1 MPAPRQERMSAFLA
15 DLRRHL
21 GKDQTLT
28 FRKALRIM
36 ASEYGVQALAC
47 YRLGRWLIRSAQ
59 RPYLWPVLPLGWP
72 VYWLL
77 SRYVR
82 YGFGISLHL
91 TAEIG
96 PGLYIGH
103 FGGILVSRCR
113 LGENCSIAQS
123 THIAPDAAGSGPI
136 LGDRVW
142 VGALA
147 QIIGPHQIGNRSTVS
162 AAAVVQRD
170 IPENALCMGNPA
182 RVVLRTYDNTEILGA

>member
-1 MPAPRQERMSAFLA
+1 MSAFLA

-28 FRKALRIM
+28 FARGLRIL

-47 YRLGRWLIRSAQ
+47 YRLGRWLMRSIQ
-59 RPYLWPVLPLGWP
+59 RPYLWPVLPVGWP
-72 VYWLL
+72 LYWLL

-82 YGFGISLHL
+82 YAFGISLHL

-103 FGGILVSRCR
+103 FGGIHVSRCR
-113 LGENCSIAQS
+113 MGENCSIAQS
-123 THIAPDAAGSGPI
+123 THIAADAAGCGPR

-147 QIIGPHQIGNRSTVS
+147 QIIGPHQIGSRSTVS

-182 RVVLRTYDNTEILGA
+182 RVVLRTYDNTEILGV